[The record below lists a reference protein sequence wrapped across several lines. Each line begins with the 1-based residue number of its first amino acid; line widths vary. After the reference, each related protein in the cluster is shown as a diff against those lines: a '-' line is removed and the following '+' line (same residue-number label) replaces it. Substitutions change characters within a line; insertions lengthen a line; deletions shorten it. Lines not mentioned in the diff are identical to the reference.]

1 LIQSEKKFS
10 VRDLDAEARA
20 LIALIPRLKGQ
31 KVKVSPLKGG
41 LTNRNYLL
49 ECEGERFVLR
59 VMGDNSRLLGINR
72 RAEYACLEAA
82 HDIGIGAEVMAFFP
96 QKGALVTRFVTGRV
110 LTPKDLKSP
119 AVLRR
124 VVVSLRRYH
133 EQSNGAGTFSAF
145 DTVRRYYSQGRK
157 RKVLFPDNIDRALG
171 ILARIEDQ
179 RGLPDR
185 VCHCHN
191 DLLSSNL
198 VDGGRSVWILDW
210 EYGGAGDLFFD
221 LGNMAANNRFDRDQE
236 RLLLQYYFGK
246 TRDADLC
253 RLRLMRLASDIRE
266 AMWGFL
272 QTAISKLDFDY
283 QTYARRHYKRFLRG
297 SERAAR
303 AYGWL

>member
-31 KVKVSPLKGG
+31 EVKVSPLKGG

-49 ECEGERFVLR
+49 DCEGERFVLR

-72 RAEYACLEAA
+72 RAEYACLQAA
-82 HDIGIGAEVMAFFP
+82 HEIGIGAEVMAFFP

-110 LTPKDLKSP
+110 LTPQNLKSP

-124 VVVSLRRYH
+124 VVVSLGRYH
-133 EQSNGAGTFSAF
+133 ERSNGAGTFSAF

-157 RKVLFPDNIDRALG
+157 RKVLFPDNIDRALQ

-198 VDGGRSVWILDW
+198 VDDRRSVWILDW
-210 EYGGAGDLFFD
+210 EYGGAGDPFFD
-221 LGNMAANNRFDRDQE
+221 LGNLAANNRFDRDQE
-236 RLLLQYYFGK
+236 TFLLQSYFGK
-246 TRDADLC
+246 TRDADL
-253 RLRLMRLASDIRE
+253 RQLRLMRLASDIRE

-283 QTYARRHYKRFLRG
+283 QTYARRHYKRFLQG